1 MSLVYEDEKTKEV
14 YVVLVNNDYV
24 KVMTY
29 DKKNILKIKNENGKL
44 IAESVEVKTDKKSE
58 VS

>member
-14 YVVLVNNDYV
+14 CVVLTDNDYI

-29 DKKNILKIKNENGKL
+29 DKNNILKIKNESGKL
-44 IAESVEVKTDKKSE
+44 IVESVEVKTDKKSE